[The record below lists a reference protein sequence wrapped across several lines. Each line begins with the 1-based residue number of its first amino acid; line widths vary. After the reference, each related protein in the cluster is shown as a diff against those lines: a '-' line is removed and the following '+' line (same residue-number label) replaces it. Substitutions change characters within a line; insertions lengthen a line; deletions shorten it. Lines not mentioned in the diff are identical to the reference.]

1 MKRLSFTLVIPC
13 VFSFATM
20 ASGEVLR
27 SHSRQ
32 QSTDLAVVPEVSTVS
47 TTTPKLTGREK
58 RAEAAT
64 AVAPA
69 PAVVD
74 AAPLMA
80 SVTAP
85 KLTARE
91 KRAAAAAVVAPA
103 SAVVDAVPLVA
114 NVTAPKLTARERR
127 AAAAAAPV
135 VEAAPVVVVPSPLVS
150 SLTAPRL
157 TGREI
162 RAQAAAAA
170 SALTDVPPLFL
181 PVASTPEV
189 STLDASGERT
199 GRRFQ
204 KTDTV
209 VSTPDINLNP
219 IPFRAVP
226 EPAST
231 SLVLIGLFGTGM
243 FLVRRYQARQA

>member
-1 MKRLSFTLVIPC
+1 
-13 VFSFATM
+13 M

-32 QSTDLAVVPEVSTVS
+32 QSTDLVVVPEISTVS
-47 TTTPKLTGREK
+47 TTTPKLTGRER

-64 AVAPA
+64 AVVEPA

-74 AAPLMA
+74 AAPLVG

-85 KLTARE
+85 KLTGRE
-91 KRAAAAAVVAPA
+91 RRAAAAAVVAPV
-103 SAVVDAVPLVA
+103 SAVVDAVPLVT
-114 NVTAPKLTARERR
+114 NVSTPKLTGRQKR
-127 AAAAAAPV
+127 AAAAAV
-135 VEAAPVVVVPSPLVS
+135 VEAAPVVVLPSPLVS
-150 SLTAPRL
+150 SVTAPRL

-162 RAQAAAAA
+162 RAEAAAAA
-170 SALTDVPPLFL
+170 SALADEPSLFL

-189 STLDASGERT
+189 STLSASGERT

-209 VSTPDINLNP
+209 VSAPDINLNP
-219 IPFRAVP
+219 IPFRAAVP

-243 FLVRRYQARQA
+243 FFVRRYQARQA